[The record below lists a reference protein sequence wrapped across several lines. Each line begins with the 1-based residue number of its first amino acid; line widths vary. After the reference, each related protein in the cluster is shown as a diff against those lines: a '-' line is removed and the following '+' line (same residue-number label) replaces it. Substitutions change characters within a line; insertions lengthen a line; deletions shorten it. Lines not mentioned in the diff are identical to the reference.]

1 MGISAV
7 STGKYKVYHI
17 LGKKIG
23 CTKNIKKRVEQ
34 EQGYKPGEYEILF
47 ETDNIKEA
55 AKAEKTLQQDLGYK
69 VDIKPY
75 DKLFNKE
82 MKKVNVTEQ
91 TTTFAISK
99 EDINGNFL
107 GDLQWETPYGTIDIN
122 ATDKIEWIIDNVK
135 TSMFNANR
143 CYIYNKAMHEASPFQ
158 KHKEKLYSHQD
169 QFQLIREWAKERG
182 LYDKGNATTQYVKLQ
197 EEAGELAK
205 ALLKNDQPEVIDAI
219 GDMVVVLTNLAYMR
233 GVHIESCIGSAYDVI
248 SKRTG
253 KMVNGTF
260 VKDIEVVDP
269 QTISAYPDPGPPPS
283 FVSNRT

>member
-1 MGISAV
+1 MSIALKS
-7 STGKYKVYHI
+7 GKYKVYHI
-17 LGKKIG
+17 PGKKIG

-47 ETDNIKEA
+47 ETDDIKEA
-55 AKAEKTLQQDLGYK
+55 AKAERTLQEDLGYK

-99 EDINGNFL
+99 EDINGSFL
-107 GDLQWETPYGTIDIN
+107 SDLQWETPYGTVDIN

-135 TSMFNANR
+135 KSMFNANR
-143 CYIYNKAMHEASPFQ
+143 CYVYNKAMHEASPFQ

-169 QFQLIREWAKERG
+169 QFELIREWAKERG

-205 ALLKNDQPEVIDAI
+205 ALLKNDQPEVVDAI